1 MVWWQCSK
9 PCHNRTYDN
18 ETVVK
23 RMVREQKAMRVPSEL
38 VPYCP
43 LCGSTHVH
51 ESPRR
56 QHLCGRCRLGQSGKQ
71 VSKFFKAAQ
80 GAAHSILG
88 TGRWRKYTRN
98 HQVSLL
104 EHDTSE
110 CKCDIRLCQFVR
122 GRYSCRNQTAIH
134 RCLWRYR
141 RRVARNCA
149 AAANTIAPANG
160 RITPF
165 PHCRALPLP
174 AHL

>member
-1 MVWWQCSK
+1 MVCGNAQSPAITARMTTKRLSK
-9 PCHNRTYDN
+9 EWCGNR
-18 ETVVK
+18 K
-23 RMVREQKAMRVPSEL
+23 R
-38 VPYCP
+38 
-43 LCGSTHVH
+43 CGFRRAILPALRRTHVH